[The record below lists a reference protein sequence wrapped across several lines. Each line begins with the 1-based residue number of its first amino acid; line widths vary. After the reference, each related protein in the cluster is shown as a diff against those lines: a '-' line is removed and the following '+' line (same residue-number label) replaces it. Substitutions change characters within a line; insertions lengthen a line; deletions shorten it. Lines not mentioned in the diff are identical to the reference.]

1 MKNIIKDFKIL
12 GITLLFSLLY
22 FTIIRERFDIFKILY
37 MIDRLIIYSFSVN
50 LIIYTII
57 IYYINLKYINNL
69 YKYLSINFIAVGI
82 NSLAYICFLNQA
94 SLDTKFYNSC
104 LSIGIFS
111 HIFECAFMIYSF
123 YKSNKKINY
132 KKFLIGIVL
141 LTIGV
146 VYACSLLSMLPVET
160 LKTNKISFFIMQLN
174 LLSIILYICLL
185 RLIKKKKEYMTES
198 MSIYLKK
205 YIYIKVISIISSV
218 ILFIYSSYYINII
231 HYILR
236 ILSNY
241 YIIKI
246 IVIEMI
252 KKPNEDMYKRL
263 SKKSYELE
271 ETVAELKKTIKDKDM
286 LYDDFEKKTKQEEIK
301 NEILA
306 NISHEFKTPVNVIYS
321 AVQTQ
326 DLIKEKASIDEIVK
340 YNKIIKQNCNRLT
353 RLINNFIDTSRFNKD
368 TVKGEFV
375 CKNIVEITEYLTMAV
390 VPFAKSKRLN
400 LIFDTS
406 DEEMYCLIDKELYDR
421 LILNLLSNSIKYSRT
436 NGNIKVELS
445 DLGEYIQILVEDDG
459 IGIDKYHLKE
469 IFSRFERVDKSYS
482 RNTEGCGLGLN
493 IVKNIVSIHEG
504 TIDVQSKKEEGTKVF
519 IKLPKYEGDIDDNIE
534 GCHRLEDNKYVK
546 YEVEVE
552 MSDIY

>member
-57 IYYINLKYINNL
+57 IYNIKLKNINNL

-82 NSLAYICFLNQA
+82 NSLAYICFLNQS

-104 LSIGIFS
+104 LCIAIFS

-132 KKFLIGIVL
+132 KKFLVGTVL
-141 LTIGV
+141 LTISV
-146 VYACSLLSMLPVET
+146 VYVCSLLSTLPVET
-160 LKTNKISFFIMQLN
+160 LKTNRISFLIMQLN
-174 LLSIILYICLL
+174 ILSIITYIYIL
-185 RLIKKKKEYMTES
+185 RLIKKKKEYLTES

-205 YIYIKVISIISSV
+205 YIYIKITSIISSV
-218 ILFIYSSYYINII
+218 ILFFYSSYYINII

-375 CKNIVEITEYLTMAV
+375 YKNIVEITEYLTMAV

-445 DLGEYIQILVEDDG
+445 DLGESIQILVEDDG

-504 TIDVQSKKEEGTKVF
+504 TIEVKSKKEEGTKVF
-519 IKLPKYEGDIDDNIE
+519 IKLPKYEGHIDDNIK
-534 GCHRLEDNKYVK
+534 GGHRLEDNKYVK